1 MGAWRTAFWLAAASG
16 VMAAAAP
23 EARKLLRDIPG
34 PQQARDRLLQEEQ
47 GSEVNR

>member
-23 EARKLLRDIPG
+23 EARKFLRDTAG
-34 PQQARDRLLQEEQ
+34 SQQARDRLLQEEH
-47 GSEVNR
+47 GSEVSR